1 MKAKDRVSA
10 YMCTHATGTGKVSIA
25 IIGKSKS
32 QRCFHATPCPVKYL
46 AQANAWSDSATFKKW
61 WLEVFIPFIRHWT
74 HLPVLRLIDG
84 CASHEDLVDPR
95 GQIKTMVYPPNRTS
109 KHQPQDMGIIAAT
122 KRYYRRRFLE
132 VRVATMSV
140 ADTLRKQAKERK
152 MVSGTMGLVEG
163 HSVHILDAAELLEA
177 AWNDVTQATIA
188 R

>member
-1 MKAKDRVSA
+1 MLSCHALPAK
-10 YMCTHATGTGKVSIA
+10 Y
-25 IIGKSKS
+25 
-32 QRCFHATPCPVKYL
+32 F

-61 WLEVFIPFIRHWT
+61 WLEVFISFIRQWT
-74 HLPVLRLIDG
+74 HLPVLLLMDG

-132 VRVATMSV
+132 VRVSTMSV

-152 MVSGTMGLVEG
+152 MVSGTMGLAEG
-163 HSVHILDAAELLEA
+163 HLDPILDAAELLEA
-177 AWNDVTQATIA
+177 AWNDFTPATIA